1 MDHVD
6 TREKDNLRKQE
17 PSRKIGAESLGPAST
32 WGKRERT
39 RFNIRVDK
47 EPVLAIDLLGEQ
59 WFDLSTMDED
69 FKNGIPNKPRRGLML
84 AFGQLSASFIK
95 PTKEELV
102 RRRPRPDV
110 RGAWG
115 HVWYC
120 INEIYIGTTTKAREI
135 TKKLVGSVKSA
146 KERDDFEIS
155 SQNSP
160 RILSLSMLF

>member
-1 MDHVD
+1 MD
-6 TREKDNLRKQE
+6 K
-17 PSRKIGAESLGPAST
+17 
-32 WGKRERT
+32 
-39 RFNIRVDK
+39 
-47 EPVLAIDLLGEQ
+47 
-59 WFDLSTMDED
+59 D
-69 FKNGIPNKPRRGLML
+69 FKDCIPFKSRRGLRL
-84 AFGQLSASFIK
+84 VFGQLCASFLK

-135 TKKLVGSVKSA
+135 TKKLAGSVKSA

-155 SQNSP
+155 RQSSP
-160 RILSLSMLF
+160 RILSSLQCHSDKSA